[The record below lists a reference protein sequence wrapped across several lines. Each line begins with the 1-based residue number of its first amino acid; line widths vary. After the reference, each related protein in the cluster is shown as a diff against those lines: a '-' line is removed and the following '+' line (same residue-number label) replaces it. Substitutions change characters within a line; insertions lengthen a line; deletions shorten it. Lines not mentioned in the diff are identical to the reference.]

1 METHKIDIAGHVTTI
16 QTPDGFGQMLVDAM
30 SDAFGYEATIPDP
43 NNAESTI
50 DNPQSPEQ
58 FAAVQIVTFCRQVT
72 AAYHVKQSRKAA
84 EATANAQ
91 NDAYRDQI
99 SIN

>member
-30 SDAFGYEATIPDP
+30 SGAFGYQTTIPDP
-43 NNAESTI
+43 NDPETTT

-58 FAAVQIVTFCRQVT
+58 FAAVQILAYCRQIT
-72 AAYHVKQSRKAA
+72 AAYHVRQSRDSAV
-84 EATANAQ
+84 ATANAQ

-99 SIN
+99 TVS